1 MTETNELFQLL
12 KEKDNRT
19 CFDCGAS
26 MPKWASVNN
35 GIFLCL
41 NCAGVHRG
49 LGVQISFVRSVQ
61 MDKWDANQIEMM
73 KAGGNKRLKDL
84 MSEFGIPLDMKAE
97 TKYRL
102 KALDYYRKLLRAEV
116 LDEEPPEKPDIV
128 SAFEKIENIK
138 RNEDVNNDNFI
149 SSEDFREEKTNEEEL
164 KEKENESKKGKF
176 FKNMVGFFEKNV
188 NEIKGKIKEINFKEK
203 ATVLGKKLSETK
215 NDVVNSIKKTVNKAK
230 KFINDEEEPKQE
242 PQTNNEVQ
250 ENNQKDLIDFSTNN
264 TSGNTNTN
272 SYDIGSLSNQ
282 PNAPHEEQIE
292 IKTQTIESFFANE
305 PFDSNPVADQ
315 PNPVP
320 SNQIGYD
327 DIFKNDQP
335 SQNTFN
341 TGNVNLLDL

>member
-1 MTETNELFQLL
+1 MTETNELLELL

-73 KAGGNKRLKDL
+73 KAGGNKRLKEL

-102 KALDYYRKLLRAEV
+102 KALDYYRKMLRAEV
-116 LDEEPPEKPDIV
+116 LDEEPREKPDIV
-128 SAFEKIENIK
+128 SAFKTIESNKKID
-138 RNEDVNNDNFI
+138 DVNNDNFI
-149 SSEDFREEKTNEEEL
+149 SSEDFREVKTNEEV

-230 KFINDEEEPKQE
+230 KLINDEEEPKQE
-242 PQTNNEVQ
+242 PHKEEQ
-250 ENNQKDLIDFSTNN
+250 ENNQKDLIDFKTND
-264 TSGNTNTN
+264 TSRSTNTN

-282 PNAPHEEQIE
+282 PNAPHEEKIE

-305 PFDSNPVADQ
+305 PFDSNPITETVQ
-315 PNPVP
+315 

-327 DIFKNDQP
+327 DIFQNDQP
-335 SQNTFN
+335 PQNTNN

>member
-1 MTETNELFQLL
+1 MTETNELLELL

-73 KAGGNKRLKDL
+73 KAGGNKRLKEL

-102 KALDYYRKLLRAEV
+102 KALDYYRKMLRAEV

-128 SAFEKIENIK
+128 SAFKTIESNKKID
-138 RNEDVNNDNFI
+138 DVNNDNFI
-149 SSEDFREEKTNEEEL
+149 SSEDFREVKTNEEV

-230 KFINDEEEPKQE
+230 KLINDEEEPKQE
-242 PQTNNEVQ
+242 PHKEEQ
-250 ENNQKDLIDFSTNN
+250 ENNQKDLIDFNPN
-264 TSGNTNTN
+264 DTSRSTNTN

-282 PNAPHEEQIE
+282 PNAPHEEKIE

-305 PFDSNPVADQ
+305 PFDSNPVTETVQ
-315 PNPVP
+315 

-327 DIFKNDQP
+327 DIFQNDQP
-335 SQNTFN
+335 PQNANN